1 MAIAVLNVMG
11 YKLNRDIDKGKNTVY
26 SREELGLMSL
36 NRLKDICVVEHIV
49 KGVSGD
55 LSKKEL
61 IDLIATYCNSDKNNL
76 IEKEVEEG
84 VERLA
89 SFLVSESV
97 SIVSDESLKVSGKI
111 TVYEGASVD
120 FSDEYKL
127 SYKESFINTNAI
139 VVSGENKVCVI
150 FNVVRY
156 AGEKN
161 SLYLI
166 KNATLKCSVS
176 DRKNYSLY
184 IMEKESSNHIYHEY
198 MGEPYERGQEK
209 DIIYK
214 LSLMD
219 FEVKSLVSLN
229 MPVALDFGSTNTT
242 VSIYADSSYFREVKG
257 QIKKEIKENTICHTS
272 FYSVEKDVA
281 SKENMIPT
289 VVSVSK
295 IDDRDNIEYVFGKKA
310 LWLANLSY
318 TDKGFSVFYD
328 IKRWVSDFE
337 RKEEVIDADGKFTY
351 VDRIDIICEF
361 IKYVLNI
368 TRDRFKCAINEVYI
382 TVPVKQKHTYTELLS
397 IVSKKI
403 DIDIK
408 ISLDESTAVLYSFIT
423 KMREKGSLEDG
434 RQYKAL
440 IMDCGGGTTDL
451 SACKF
456 RVRKRGDIYTYV
468 MENTYKNGDT
478 DFGGNNISY
487 RLMQLL
493 KIKLASSLGYIR
505 EDMTK
510 KLLENLPQDTY
521 RYIDE
526 EGVGS
531 FYESIDREYKEIEKY
546 IPTRFKDYE
555 TSTRAQYYRVRNN
568 YFFLFGLADEI
579 KQVLF
584 SESSI
589 EITVPEDKNAL
600 LGYSRL
606 EADRW
611 KVSYIDDGFKTLE
624 RMPKISF
631 NRYEVE
637 RLIAGEI
644 YNVMKAFME
653 RLYQNGELYDFDMI
667 RLTGQSCKIGLF
679 KDALKEFVPGN
690 MMHSAGSTSKEEL
703 KMACVDGLM
712 KYLYDRKTGYA
723 GFEIK
728 DEEMVVPYKIKAM
741 SYLGREEVLID
752 GFKDSLKTGSIIRN
766 LEDVIIRL
774 YLCDALD
781 VKRFEYIFNC
791 KIDSAKE
798 TDRDILAKEYKG
810 YIRQEDTDDIEN
822 DEIKLFVF
830 VDHRKW
836 GFKAVPV
843 FRRKEKLYLGESKE
857 YKFETDEWMLDFF
870 DGEH

>member
-1 MAIAVLNVMG
+1 MG
-11 YKLNRDIDKGKNTVY
+11 YKLNKDIKVNTETVY
-26 SREELGLMSL
+26 TKEELELMSI
-36 NRLKDICVVEHIV
+36 NRLKDICVREHIV
-49 KGVSGD
+49 KGISGD
-55 LSKKEL
+55 LSKEEL
-61 IDLIATYCNSDKNNL
+61 IDLIARYCNSSKGKL
-76 IEKEVEEG
+76 IEDEIEG
-84 VERLA
+84 GFERL
-89 SFLVSESV
+89 STFLQGSAV
-97 SIVSDESLKVSGKI
+97 SIVTDENLKVSGKI
-111 TVYEGASVD
+111 TIYKGAAVD
-120 FSDEYKL
+120 FADEYKL
-127 SYKESFINTNAI
+127 SYQERFINTNAV
-139 VVSGENKVCVI
+139 VVSGENKVCAI
-150 FNVVRY
+150 FNVLRY
-156 AGEKN
+156 AGEKD
-161 SLYLI
+161 SLYLV
-166 KNATLKCSVS
+166 KNSALKCEVS

-184 IMEKESSNHIYHEY
+184 IMERETSEHIYHEY
-198 MGEPYERGQEK
+198 MGTSYEK
-209 DIIYK
+209 DQSKDILYK

-219 FEVKSLVSLN
+219 FEVRELVALN

-242 VSIYADSSYFREVKG
+242 VAIYADSSYFREVKG
-257 QIKKEIKENTICHTS
+257 QIKKEIKENTICHTC
-272 FYSVEKDVA
+272 FYSIEKDVA
-281 SKENMIPT
+281 SKDAMIPT

-295 IDDRDNIEYVFGKKA
+295 IDDRGNVEYVFGKKA

-337 RKEEVIDADGKFTY
+337 RKEEVIDADGKFAY
-351 VDRIDIICEF
+351 VERIDIICEF

-368 TRDRFKCAINEVYI
+368 TKDRFKCIINEVYI

-403 DIDIK
+403 GINIK

-423 KMREKGSLEDG
+423 RMREKGSLEDG
-434 RQYKAL
+434 KQYKAL

-493 KIKLASSLGYIR
+493 KVKLVSSLGYSK
-505 EDMTK
+505 EDTAK
-510 KLLENLPQDTY
+510 KLMESLPQDTY

-526 EGVGS
+526 NGVGS
-531 FYESIDREYKEIEKY
+531 FYENLDKKYKEAEKY

-555 TSTRAQYYRVRNN
+555 TSTRAEYYRVRNN

-589 EITVPEDKNAL
+589 EVTVPEDKNAL

-611 KVSYIDDGFKTLE
+611 KVSYIENGFKTLE

-637 RLIAGEI
+637 KLIAGEI

-653 RLYQNGELYDFDMI
+653 RLYLNGELYDFDMI

-690 MMHSAGSTSKEEL
+690 MMHSAGSANREEL

-712 KYLYDRKTGYA
+712 KYLYDRRTGYA
-723 GFEIK
+723 GFDIK
-728 DEEMVVPYKIKAM
+728 EDDPVVPYKVKAM

-752 GFKDSLKTGSIIRN
+752 GFKDSLKTGSIIRS

-791 KIDSAKE
+791 KVDSAEE
-798 TDRDILAKEYKG
+798 TDRDILARKYKG
-810 YIRQEDTDDIEN
+810 YIKQEDTDDIEN
-822 DEIKLFVF
+822 DEIKLFVWT
-830 VDHRKW
+830 DHRKW
-836 GFKAVPV
+836 GFRAVPV
-843 FRRKEKLYLGESKE
+843 FRKEEKLYLGKSKE

>member
-1 MAIAVLNVMG
+1 MG
-11 YKLNRDIDKGKNTVY
+11 YKLNRDRQVNSTETVY
-26 SREELGLMSL
+26 TKEELELMSI
-36 NRLKDICVVEHIV
+36 NRLKDICVREHIV
-49 KGVSGD
+49 KGISGD
-55 LSKKEL
+55 LSKEEL
-61 IDLIATYCNSDKNNL
+61 IDLIAGYCNSSKGKL
-76 IEKEVEEG
+76 IEDEIEEG
-84 VERLA
+84 FERLA
-89 SFLVSESV
+89 TFLQSSAV
-97 SIVSDESLKVSGKI
+97 SIVTDENLKVSGKI
-111 TVYEGASVD
+111 TVYKGAAVD
-120 FSDEYKL
+120 FADEYKL
-127 SYKESFINTNAI
+127 SYQERFINTNAV
-139 VVSGENKVCVI
+139 VVSGENKVCAI
-150 FNVVRY
+150 FNVLRY
-156 AGEKN
+156 AGEKD
-161 SLYLI
+161 SLYLV
-166 KNATLKCSVS
+166 KNSALKCEVS

-184 IMEKESSNHIYHEY
+184 IMERETSKHIYHEY
-198 MGEPYERGQEK
+198 MGTSYEK
-209 DIIYK
+209 DQSKDILYK

-219 FEVKSLVSLN
+219 FEVRELVSLN

-242 VSIYADSSYFREVKG
+242 VAIYADSSYFREVKG
-257 QIKKEIKENTICHTS
+257 QIKKEIKENTICHTC
-272 FYSVEKDVA
+272 FYSIEKDVA
-281 SKENMIPT
+281 SKDAMIPT

-295 IDDRDNIEYVFGKKA
+295 IDDRGSVEYVFGKKA

-337 RKEEVIDADGKFTY
+337 RKEEVIDADGKFAY
-351 VDRIDIICEF
+351 VERIDIICEF

-368 TRDRFKCAINEVYI
+368 TKDRFKCIINEVYI
-382 TVPVKQKHTYTELLS
+382 TVPVKQKHTYMELLS

-403 DIDIK
+403 GINIK

-423 KMREKGSLEDG
+423 RMREKGSLEDG
-434 RQYKAL
+434 KQYKAL
-440 IMDCGGGTTDL
+440 IMDRGGGTTDL

-493 KIKLASSLGYIR
+493 KIKLVSSLGYAK
-505 EDMTK
+505 EDTAKNLM
-510 KLLENLPQDTY
+510 ESLPQDTY

-526 EGVGS
+526 NGIGS
-531 FYESIDREYKEIEKY
+531 FYENLDKKYKEAEQY

-555 TSTRAQYYRVRNN
+555 TSTRAEYYRVRNN

-589 EITVPEDKNAL
+589 EVTVPEDKNAL

-611 KVSYIDDGFKTLE
+611 KVSYIENGFKTLE

-637 RLIAGEI
+637 KLIAGEI

-653 RLYQNGELYDFDMI
+653 RLYLNGELYDFDMI

-679 KDALKEFVPGN
+679 KDALKEFVSGN
-690 MMHSAGSTSKEEL
+690 MMHSAGSANREEL

-712 KYLYDRKTGYA
+712 KYLYDRRTGYA
-723 GFEIK
+723 GFDIK
-728 DEEMVVPYKIKAM
+728 EDEPVVPYKVKAM

-752 GFKDSLKTGSIIRN
+752 GFKDSLKTGSIIRS

-791 KIDSAKE
+791 KVDSAEE
-798 TDRDILAKEYKG
+798 TDRDILARKYKG
-810 YIRQEDTDDIEN
+810 YIKQEDTDDIEN
-822 DEIKLFVF
+822 DEIKLFVWT
-830 VDHRKW
+830 DHRKW
-836 GFKAVPV
+836 GFRAVPV
-843 FRRKEKLYLGESKE
+843 FRKEEKLYLGKSKE